1 MKVAIVGGGISGNV
15 AGYYLQKDHD
25 VTLYEANDYI
35 GGHTHTHEIEHG
47 TDRFNIDTG
56 FIVFNYRTYPNFIK
70 LLEELKVDVQAS
82 NMGFGVKSEV
92 DGLEYCGTGLN
103 GVFAQRKNLLRP
115 SFHRM
120 LLDILRFNRDAYEQ
134 SHALSDDVTL
144 GEFLRAGGYSTQFI
158 DQYIIP
164 MGAAIWSTIPEQ
176 MDDFPARFFIRFFH
190 NHGLLTVK
198 DQPTWYVIKNG
209 SREYVR
215 PLTQA
220 FRDRVRLNAPVTKIR
235 RFPGHVEI
243 HADGQAPEQFDAV
256 FIGAHADQALG
267 MLDEPTQ
274 LEQEVLSAF
283 PYQLNEA
290 VLHTDTS
297 LLPEHRRA
305 WAAWNYL
312 LPEERNKLVTL
323 TYNMNILQGLDSE
336 EQYLVTLNNRQAIA
350 EEKII
355 KTIDYT
361 HPVFTPDSV
370 SAQMKHAE
378 VNGTRHTWYCGAYW
392 RNGFHEDGVV
402 SAINAVEHFNEYQH
416 EQLSLRR
423 AG

>member
-1 MKVAIVGGGISGNV
+1 MKVAIVGGGIGGNV

-25 VTLYEANDYI
+25 VTLYEANDYL

-47 TDRFNIDTG
+47 PDRFNIDTG

-70 LLEELKVDVQAS
+70 LLDELKVDVQAS

-92 DGLEYCGTGLN
+92 DGLEYCGSGLN

-120 LLDILRFNRDAYEQ
+120 LLDILRFNREAYQQ
-134 SHALSDDVTL
+134 SHELSDDVTL
-144 GEFLRAGGYSTQFI
+144 GEFLRTGRYSSQFI

-164 MGAAIWSTIPEQ
+164 MGAAIWSTVPEQ
-176 MDDFPARFFIRFFH
+176 MHDFPARFFIRFFH

-215 PLTQA
+215 PLTES

-243 HADGQAPEQFDAV
+243 HADGQEPEQYDAI
-256 FIGAHADQALG
+256 FIGAHADQALA

-274 LEQEVLSAF
+274 LEQKVLGAF

-290 VLHTDTS
+290 VLHTDTR
-297 LLPEHRRA
+297 LLPERRQA

-323 TYNMNILQGLDSE
+323 TYNMNILQGLDSK
-336 EQYLVTLNNRQAIA
+336 EQYLVTLNNSEAIA
-350 EEKII
+350 EDKII

-378 VNGTRHTWYCGAYW
+378 VNGTQRTWYCGAYW

-423 AG
+423 AS